1 MKDGATLL
9 FTSAKN
15 EINLEIFYYYI
26 LHRLYKMP
34 LKEKNDLTNL
44 ESLFIPTGVDDT
56 SIIKSIYNKIASND
70 IKYEE

>member
-1 MKDGATLL
+1 ML
-9 FTSAKN
+9 FTSAKSAV
-15 EINLEIFYYYI
+15 NLEIFYHYI

-70 IKYEE
+70 IKYEEQIP